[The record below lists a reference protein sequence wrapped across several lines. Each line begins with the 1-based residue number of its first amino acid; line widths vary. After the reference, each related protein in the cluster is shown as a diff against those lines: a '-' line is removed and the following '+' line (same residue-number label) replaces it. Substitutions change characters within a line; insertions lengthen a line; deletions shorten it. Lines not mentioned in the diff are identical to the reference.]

1 VFEGSKES
9 LFEAA
14 ADEPVGL
21 FDLAIGLRM
30 RHRCVLDL
38 DNELFGEFLK
48 LARGEVGAVVGD
60 DAVRYSVS
68 VDDGLKELD
77 RHSRFL
83 VGDENCFDPL
93 GELVDGDQKIGMASS
108 R

>member
-1 VFEGSKES
+1 
-9 LFEAA
+9 
-14 ADEPVGL
+14 
-21 FDLAIGLRM
+21 M

-38 DNELFGEFLK
+38 DTELFSEFWK
-48 LARGEVGAVVGD
+48 FARGEVGAVVSD

-77 RHSRFL
+77 RRSCFL
-83 VGDENCFDPL
+83 IGDGDRFDPL
-93 GELVDGDQKIGMASS
+93 GELVDGDQKVSVASS